1 MASSD
6 LRDIQQPR
14 MMAYDPV
21 VTNFNS
27 ARLANTPIPI
37 LRHFMDA
44 VDEVSVVISVL
55 FDL

>member
-1 MASSD
+1 MASSV

-21 VTNFNS
+21 ITNFNS

-37 LRHFMDA
+37 LRHLMES
-44 VDEVSVVISVL
+44 VDEVSAVNSVL

>member
-1 MASSD
+1 MASSV

-21 VTNFNS
+21 ITNFNS

-37 LRHFMDA
+37 LRHLTDA
-44 VDEVSVVISVL
+44 VDEVSVVNSVI

>member
-1 MASSD
+1 MASSV

-21 VTNFNS
+21 ITNFNS

-37 LRHFMDA
+37 LRHLMES
-44 VDEVSVVISVL
+44 VDEVSVVNSVL
-55 FDL
+55 SDF